1 MADYGEVNRANWDE
15 RVPAHVAS
23 VDYAVQRFV
32 SDPAFISDVVRF
44 DVPLLGDIAGLR
56 GVHLQCHIGT
66 DTVSLARLGASMTGL
81 DFSAP
86 AVEAARSLAA
96 ATGADATFVR
106 SDVYSAVSALGAGKF
121 DLVYTG
127 IGALCWLP
135 SVRRWASV
143 VGDLLRPGG
152 RLFIREGHPM
162 LWTLDDERADDL
174 LVVRYPYFEQ
184 AEPMVSDFSGT
195 YVATDAVFSHN
206 VTHQW
211 NHGLGEIITALLSAG
226 LTVTGLV
233 EHDSVPWEALPGQ
246 MAQLENGEWRLAEN
260 PARLP
265 HTYTLQAR
273 KQLSIAD
280 FPACKSLQCRLKCDI
295 VRRGR
300 WCPGERCGGRA
311 RARMSRAPARGSLSH
326 HPDTPGHIWRKSGIF
341 AVILS

>member
-1 MADYGEVNRANWDE
+1 
-15 RVPAHVAS
+15 
-23 VDYAVQRFV
+23 
-32 SDPAFISDVVRF
+32 
-44 DVPLLGDIAGLR
+44 
-56 GVHLQCHIGT
+56 
-66 DTVSLARLGASMTGL
+66 
-81 DFSAP
+81 
-86 AVEAARSLAA
+86 
-96 ATGADATFVR
+96 
-106 SDVYSAVSALGAGKF
+106 
-121 DLVYTG
+121 
-127 IGALCWLP
+127 
-135 SVRRWASV
+135 
-143 VGDLLRPGG
+143 
-152 RLFIREGHPM
+152 
-162 LWTLDDERADDL
+162 
-174 LVVRYPYFEQ
+174 
-184 AEPMVSDFSGT
+184 MVSDFAGT
-195 YVATDAVFSHN
+195 YVSTDAVFSHN

-246 MAQLENGEWRLAEN
+246 MEQLGDGEWRLAEN

-280 FPACKSLQCRLKCDI
+280 FPACKSLQCRLKCDT